1 MLSEEDP
8 CSPMK
13 KLKILSEKQQNVKPY
28 LDHSNLPTIK
38 EKLTEV
44 KATVETN
51 ENREVTEHLLEDAP
65 GKYVIF
71 PINHEDMWRMYKN
84 LVDNFWSVTE
94 TIQDLEKL
102 TFTYNEKQFMKY
114 FSSIFSSPKSS
125 GLVNENFAEEF
136 CKVIQVT
143 EAKFFYGHQLFIQ
156 NIHSEMYNKLLTNF
170 TDSNEEREKLFK
182 IVENFD
188 SVAKK
193 REWIEKWKNTSFG
206 EQLVASSCLHGL
218 LFSSLELICSWLKI
232 KTRTILSHELMDFF
246 EKMILDQE
254 LQRDFSCLMISHL
267 RNKPSKEKIL
277 ETINQAAKLEFDFL
291 INGLKSDLVDIEP
304 EEIIQLIDRKTKEL
318 KLRMFSGMDEKKKAP
333 TNDIADKKNVEDQA
347 DREVSKENHQR
358 LVFDED
364 F

>member
-1 MLSEEDP
+1 MYSNDGP

-13 KLKILSEKQQNVKPY
+13 KLKILSEKPQNVR
-28 LDHSNLPTIK
+28 LSFENSNLAPIK
-38 EKLTEV
+38 EKLIET
-44 KATVETN
+44 KPKETN
-51 ENREVTEHLLEDAP
+51 ENTQLETEHLLQDAP

-71 PINHEDMWRMYKN
+71 PINHEDMWKMYKT

-94 TIQDLEKL
+94 TIQDLEKI

-114 FSSIFSSPKSS
+114 FSGIFASPKSC

-143 EAKFFYGHQLFIQ
+143 EAKFFYGHQLFVQ
-156 NIHSEMYNKLLTNF
+156 NIHSEMYNKLMNHF
-170 TDSNEEREKLFK
+170 IDSTEEREKLFK

-188 SVAKK
+188 AVVNK
-193 REWIEKWKNTSFG
+193 RDWVEKWRNGSFG

-218 LFSSLELICSWLKI
+218 LFSSLDLVYNWLKV
-232 KTRTILSHELMDFF
+232 KTRAIMSHELIGFF
-246 EKMILDQE
+246 ERMMHDQE

-267 RNKPSKEKIL
+267 RNKPSKDKII
-277 ETINQAAKLEFDFL
+277 ETINQAAKIEFDFL
-291 INGLKSDLVDIEP
+291 INGIKSELVDIEP
-304 EEIIQLIDRKTKEL
+304 EEVLQLIDKKTKDL
-318 KLRMFSGMDEKKKAP
+318 KLKMFSWFDEKKKGSSENE
-333 TNDIADKKNVEDQA
+333 TKKA
-347 DREVSKENHQR
+347 THKEVAHKDMSKENHQK